1 MRGQSAYIEDPGHIC
16 CPMQA
21 TEFSPGSG
29 ARLKLLS
36 KGISGTCLL
45 MALLIRFW
53 NCLHWYV
60 KLKLKVE

>member
-1 MRGQSAYIEDPGHIC
+1 MGAQSTYAVDGSSHIC

-36 KGISGTCLL
+36 EESISGTCRCKGITLSFL
-45 MALLIRFW
+45 EMPSPAI
-53 NCLHWYV
+53 
-60 KLKLKVE
+60 EAEE